1 MTWTVDHPHRR
12 TVLHHGERV
21 HRVRVY
27 RPMGV
32 AGMGILAAL
41 FGAWAAIVGFVGPEF
56 GYQATSNTSWQ
67 WTTANWLL
75 HLIPGAV
82 AFVAGL
88 TAVAFAGAVTFSGRT
103 LLRLSGLVIVAA
115 GAWLVIG
122 PALWPVFESGS
133 PYGYASTA
141 QTSFTYQIGANL
153 GPGLLLVALGAM
165 IFEAVTASRI
175 TPAYEGP
182 AGAVAAPAGGVESP
196 TGVLERPAGAVESP
210 AGAEPADAVAEPTRE
225 VERPA
230 GAVDSPAGAVDGPA
244 GAVDSPAGAVED
256 PAGGAGD
263 STSATDGRAAATPD
277 QVAEGVYPPEG
288 ERPSATP

>member
-182 AGAVAAPAGGVESP
+182 AGAVAAPTGAVAAPAGGVESP

-225 VERPA
+225 VER
-230 GAVDSPAGAVDGPA
+230 PA